1 MLADNFATVAGGR
14 YTRGTLAVAGAH
26 VCYVREMLSCQKK
39 AGRPREHD
47 EHGLREF
54 IVTQMRHDNEFQSL
68 PTYERN
74 S

>member
-1 MLADNFATVAGGR
+1 M
-14 YTRGTLAVAGAH
+14 
-26 VCYVREMLSCQKK
+26 CYVREMLSCQKK